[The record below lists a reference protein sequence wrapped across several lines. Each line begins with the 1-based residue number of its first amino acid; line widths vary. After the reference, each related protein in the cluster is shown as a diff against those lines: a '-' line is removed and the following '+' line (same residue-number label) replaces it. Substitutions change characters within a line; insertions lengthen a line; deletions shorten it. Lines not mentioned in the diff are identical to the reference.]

1 LVVGFVRKTKKAKPS
16 DGEKNQQTEQ
26 RTQQRSRKQTPF
38 VQFGSSGKVFG
49 FGSFYSA
56 HGWSVLV
63 LVLVL
68 RSVGMSFP
76 SGVLVSHGT
85 RIFQVRGIHG
95 TVVAAAVV
103 AAAVMTL
110 LRLAEKRIGHFLVVC
125 SAWTTIDCLN

>member
-1 LVVGFVRKTKKAKPS
+1 M
-16 DGEKNQQTEQ
+16 
-26 RTQQRSRKQTPF
+26 
-38 VQFGSSGKVFG
+38 QFGSSGKVFG

-110 LRLAEKRIGHFLVVC
+110 LRLAEKRIGHGL
-125 SAWTTIDCLN
+125 